1 MNESLDIQR
10 ARHAWEQA
18 TSINNVTSD
27 FLGAA
32 KKLPMMI
39 RTCGLAQSLAFF
51 EAKESNKEVRLA
63 CEKWLRKVDVLPRP
77 AARQAAQQAV
87 RPVLQQANRQPL
99 RQAAP
104 QTAALSLCETLI
116 SSESTPDHL
125 RRCTSETMAYLNWL
139 IRFLE
144 AKKTD

>member
-1 MNESLDIQR
+1 MPESLDIKR

-18 TSINNVTSD
+18 NSIGAVNSEL
-27 FLGAA
+27 LGAA

-51 EAKESNKEVRLA
+51 EAKESNKEVRKA
-63 CEKWLRKVDVLPRP
+63 CEKWLSAVGVLPRP
-77 AARQAAQQAV
+77 AARPA
-87 RPVLQQANRQPL
+87 PQQANRQAS

-104 QTAALSLCETLI
+104 QAATLSLCGTLI
-116 SSESTPDHL
+116 SPESTPDHL

-144 AKKTD
+144 AKKKD

>member
-1 MNESLDIQR
+1 MPESKPESLDIQR
-10 ARHAWEQA
+10 ARHAWKQA
-18 TSINNVTSD
+18 NDIGAVTTD

-51 EAKESNKEVRLA
+51 EAKESNKEIRKA
-63 CEKWLRKVDVLPRP
+63 CEKWLREVGVLPRP
-77 AARQAAQQAV
+77 AARQA
-87 RPVLQQANRQPL
+87 P

-104 QTAALSLCETLI
+104 QEATLSLCETLI
-116 SSESTPDHL
+116 SPESTPDHL